1 MNVPTTKE
9 TRYFARVS
17 AGLEPLAWGEIE
29 RIGAARLLA
38 LGHRRV
44 DFAYAGEPAALL
56 GLRAVDDVYVTVARM
71 NGLDHTRATLARLS
85 AKLATVDFAPALAL
99 VASVRALPD
108 IPQYRVTASHL
119 GRRNYSR
126 YDVEGAVERALTPL
140 LPWRFVLNHPDEP
153 EPDLDLRVLLEDD
166 WVLLGLRLAA
176 APLHRRDYKQA
187 SRPGSLKAPVAASL
201 LLLAAAPLGAALL
214 DPACG
219 AGTILAE
226 AWALDPTRVIVGGDL
241 DAESLAL
248 ARTNLDSQGAPAR
261 VAEAAS
267 TIAPADEPAGVIL
280 YAGDARAVPLP
291 ASSVGAVVSNLPWGS
306 QAPLAEEVG
315 EVYRAMLREVA
326 RVLAPGG
333 RAVLLTDQA
342 EAMRA
347 ALDDVA
353 ALAPLAEHPISLFG
367 KHPRAYVLV
376 RHEDG

>member
-1 MNVPTTKE
+1 MNVPSKKE
-9 TRYFARVS
+9 ARFFARVS
-17 AGLEPLAWGEIE
+17 AGLEPLVWGEIE
-29 RIGAARLLA
+29 RLGEARLLA

-44 DFAYAGEPAALL
+44 DFAYAGATAALL
-56 GLRAVDDVYVTVARM
+56 GLRTVDDVYVTVARL
-71 NGLDHTRATLARLS
+71 NGLDHTRAALARLS
-85 AKLATVDFAPALAL
+85 AKLAAVDFAPALAV
-99 VASVRALPD
+99 VAAVRALPEY
-108 IPQYRVTASHL
+108 PQYRVTASHL

-166 WVLLGLRLAA
+166 WALLGLRLAA

-201 LLLAAAPLGAALL
+201 LLLAEAPPGAALL

-226 AWALDPTRVIVGGDL
+226 AWVLDPARVIVGGDL

-248 ARTNLDSQGAPAR
+248 AQTNLDLQGAPAR
-261 VAEAAS
+261 LAEAAA
-267 TIAPADEPAGVIL
+267 TITPADEPSGVIL
-280 YAGDARAVPLP
+280 YAGDARSVPLP
-291 ASSVGAVVSNLPWGS
+291 GGSVGAVVSNLPWGN
-306 QAPLAEEVG
+306 QAPLAGEVL
-315 EVYRAMLREVA
+315 EVYRAMLGEMA

-347 ALDDVA
+347 ALDDLA
-353 ALAPLAEHPISLFG
+353 ALIPVAEHPISLFG

-376 RHEDG
+376 RSVL